1 MKKLIL
7 LAFVLIASVAGR
19 SLFAQTNFLS
29 AAAGPNNWS
38 VNTTWTQSGPVD
50 ADGVPDAGDFVTI
63 ATGHTVNITAASA
76 CSTLAINGSG
86 VLAYTANFTLAI
98 GTTLTMD
105 VTSQITGNNA
115 AQILTVGTT
124 FSVPGT
130 ATNARISGITFT
142 VTGASTI
149 SGTLTLNSD
158 TGVKTFIGTVTNS
171 GSWTS
176 TAIVT
181 TANLVFRNG
190 VSSSGASFAAGAAT
204 FNTTSGQSV
213 GGTAAMSF
221 AGAVAINVNTLLVSS
236 GAISFVGVVTVATGV
251 TLSNNNTNIVTMS
264 NAGVALASGG
274 AGSAFTQ
281 GATGNT
287 LSYAGSS
294 IGVATFNATGA
305 NNTVIYTAN
314 APTILAVNYYNLTH
328 SGTGTVTVGSIS
340 IAGNLT
346 ESSTGTFNLTG
357 TTTFTGSAT
366 QTISGTGTFTFAN
379 VTLNTTGSANVAV
392 NKSISI
398 SGTITWSA
406 NGLLVVNSS
415 SNITLGTAAAITAPN
430 TSRYIQLDGS
440 TGNNSNLIRTTTNAV
455 TQWQFTF
462 PIGTSTGGY
471 TPLVIPTVA
480 TAPAN
485 NSTLSVKAIYNGS
498 TIGQMRRTF
507 RLVVTGNGNATTFTN
522 AQFNYATSTD
532 ISSGD
537 VQANYNT
544 IWYLPLSTG
553 VWTTVTGTAPG
564 GTFFTAPTVGQSL
577 QTGTYYYTI
586 GNSNAYPTTW
596 YSYQSGVWSNPDVW
610 TQDPS
615 GTNLIN
621 PLTQIPSP
629 GDQVVIL
636 NGFTVTSDINT
647 ITTGTME
654 IQGGATLDLSTT
666 TGHNLGTVSGAGL
679 LRINGVAL
687 PSGTFT
693 SFVSASAGGTIEYY
707 NTGGTLPAGQLTYNK
722 LIFSNTT
729 GSAITYVTANDLT
742 INNTLNITQTSG
754 VGTVTWQINDASAV
768 QRTITITGDVTV
780 SANGL
785 IRVGTGNFGA
795 ATPHTVTLAG
805 NLTNNGSI
813 KFFDATDA
821 TYSDANYTSRAVFN
835 SALRGNTASVT
846 FSGLTNTTVTS
857 NNQTDFYRLILN
869 KGTGQQA
876 ILTINSSSTANFR
889 LFGPNNQA
897 RSGAA
902 PNTISNNGLSIQNGT
917 LQLTGFI
924 NIPSM
929 IEVDIGASNSWT
941 LPQNGA
947 LWLNSPN
954 VLVQVA
960 PTDAQDNRHFIL
972 YGLVKVTDGTLNL
985 GHSRGLLGGGSG
997 QFVIE
1002 GGTVNTWQLRSTNL
1016 GTNNNFAYRQTGGTV
1031 NVGTSG
1037 TGVNINDFPRFA
1049 LPYTTCT
1056 FSMSGGSLNVAEPI
1070 SVNNGS
1076 GAFLG
1081 GIMINSASSSTQVTG
1096 GTVRVS
1102 IPGSANNFTITSTA
1116 PFYNLTIDK
1125 IGAGAA
1131 TAILN
1136 GISAFDGVSTIT
1148 EAAQPL
1154 IVLNNLTLTTGNTP
1168 TLNCNSNNL
1177 TVGGNF
1183 DIQASTTFTP
1193 GANTV
1198 TFNGSGAQSWTHNG
1212 TITSLASVVLNKTT
1226 GTTLTLAGA
1235 NIFPGITAALT
1246 LTSGILAD
1254 GGKTITLSGAGILTN
1269 NATHTGAGVI
1279 DYTST
1284 AASIL
1289 GTGGT
1294 FSNLDITS
1302 NATIA
1307 MAGSQTITG
1316 TLRLINASSTL
1327 DIGINSLVVSGNIY
1341 SNASPGTAVAF
1352 TATKRIL
1359 TNGFHNAGGL
1369 SRQGI
1374 AGDLLFPVGS
1384 AAVGANPTIPYTPI
1398 TINVAAT
1405 TQGIMTVRPVNSEHP
1420 NVTTT
1425 TQGIRYYWR
1434 VTSSGYVGV
1443 TAVTHK
1449 SFDYSTAVEDNPT
1462 ANYRSARYDR
1472 TANTWATNNT
1482 VFNATTSPPIPN
1494 FNTGTGWT
1502 GVAGDQ
1508 LDGEYTCG
1516 NLAAFGTVTV
1526 FYSRTLVAAPG
1537 TWNVNTTWS
1546 TVALGGVAAPA
1557 GAVAG
1562 VNFPGPNNP
1571 VIVGDAVNNHGV
1583 VIDQNA
1589 RSCGSLS
1596 IGPLS
1601 VVDCSTFTSLNFGTN
1616 TSGAVTGTG
1625 TLRIA
1630 AVGAG
1635 VTNMFPAGDFNNFL
1649 GVNGGTVEWYGVT
1662 KTIPATGPAPQNL
1675 SLSSYYNLVVNS
1687 TGGNTMTLPATNLT
1701 IYNNMTQ
1708 GDKVGFG
1715 GAVVTNGSR
1724 AINILGN
1731 LAITRGVFRFSNANP
1746 SVTAMTLAGNIAIA
1760 NGASFSV
1767 AGGGTANVNTLS
1779 LQGGITNDGTINL
1792 NNTQQVNL
1800 TFTGSNNVNFGGTG
1814 SGGTTLNLL
1823 TVNKGSSQT
1832 PVVDFSVGGTVTTA
1846 TSGWLTLINGTF
1858 HWNNASTSTI
1868 STAGASYTIPSTTKL
1883 KVSLG
1888 TVNVLTANNAAAD
1901 LLLTGTMEV
1910 SGGSVNIGSAANT
1923 IDNDIEYATAG
1934 TPTITVS
1941 SGTLFVNGAI
1951 RRPTSTLAGA
1961 LVFNQTNG
1969 TVTIGGKNCNVAP
1982 NNTRG
1987 IFEIENNAGSS
1998 FTLSNASQLTVTR
2011 STGGASFTDFYL
2023 KPVTSSVASTSTV
2036 QIGDNALGAQTLSFN
2051 SIPTLGNVT
2060 VLGAVANAQTVNMVS
2075 SPLLAA
2081 ATLTITQ
2088 ASTLNTNA
2096 LDVSIGGD
2104 LAINATATYNGAA
2117 NTTTFNGSAA
2127 QAGSLSA
2134 TSSFFNMTVN
2144 KSAGTVSLSG
2154 TSPTINNLNILSG
2167 ILDVGSLALQVNANI
2182 VNNSSQIG
2190 SGSIVIFGAAATHS
2204 ITSSNGSFTNLTLAG
2219 AAASKNVTVTGNLT
2233 INGTLNFSTT
2243 SRFLTIGS
2251 SLLTFGTGGTITG
2264 FGNTAF
2270 VRTSG
2275 STGDMG
2281 VTKSWGAGISSFTY
2295 AIGTI
2300 NNYTPVFYN
2309 LNVSTPGTLN
2319 VTPIN
2324 SRHPTAVG
2332 TEQTLNYYWIVT
2344 RGALVAT
2351 MNASHT
2357 YAYPSALI
2365 GGSGG
2370 SIIAGYLDI
2379 SNPTGWVTSGHGG
2392 TATTTTMTYTTAP
2405 STNFP
2410 STGIVY
2416 HYSVGTTASLPNPIA
2431 PVYSRLADASVS
2443 NPGVGGNWTSVNSWT
2458 TASNGL
2464 GAPVGA
2470 APTGIPV
2477 TILPGAR
2484 INTNVNGRTA
2494 FTTTINGTVVLGTSF
2509 AHSFGTISGTGTLQ
2523 TSSNVLPSG
2532 NYTAFVSSAGGTI
2545 EYVGPLTMNNRSTY
2559 NNLTLSGAG
2568 VVTMTNTDL
2577 VLNGSMTIGSGVT
2590 LDNSVNNRNI
2600 SVSRNWTNNGAFT
2613 AGTGTV
2619 TLNGTAAQTI
2629 GGTASTT
2636 FYGLTLNNSFG
2647 TAPQITLARNTTSTN
2662 ALTMT
2667 SGIVNLAGF
2676 TYTLGASGAASTL
2689 SRTASTTTNWMY
2701 GGTVC
2706 RFWPASTAIS
2716 STTGNLYGLYP
2727 VGAATASS
2735 YRPVAINSTVSP
2747 TVTGSYCVTHTDAA
2761 TTTDLSPVY
2770 NDAGTNIVRKHNAQ
2784 FVTSSS
2790 GLTDGTYDIAA
2801 TMTGLVAGTL
2811 SDIRLAVNGPGTTVT
2826 NVGTHVPAT
2835 GTAPNPTAGRTGV
2848 ALAGLSGDFRITTTN
2863 LIATPLP
2870 IELISFDASLAGDIV
2885 NLSWVT
2891 ASELNNDFFTIERA
2905 SDIERFVE
2913 VAVVKGQGT
2922 INSKTNYSSVDENP
2936 LPGTSYYRLKQT
2948 DFDGGFGYSEVRKIE
2963 NSDFKNRF
2971 RIYPNP
2977 VVNYKFNFELIG
2989 IEPGIDVPLRI
3000 VNMQGGSVFDA
3011 RYTADKSGGIKN
3023 SIELSYVASGIYI
3036 VIVNT
3041 ASGLRKKIV
3050 IP

>member
-1 MKKLIL
+1 MKKRISCLISSSKVKFALCKTGVVAIL
-7 LAFVLIASVAGR
+7 LLMANLFFSAGAFGQSPYTSIATGPWNADATWSGTGFPVAGDVVTIANTHNV
-19 SLFAQTNFLS
+19 SVS
-29 AAAGPNNWS
+29 AAA
-38 VNTTWTQSGPVD
+38 
-50 ADGVPDAGDFVTI
+50 
-63 ATGHTVNITAASA
+63 AA
-76 CSTLAINGSG
+76 C
-86 VLAYTANFTLAI
+86 
-98 GTTLTMD
+98 TTLTIND
-105 VTSQITGNNA
+105 G
-115 AQILTVGTT
+115 
-124 FSVPGT
+124 
-130 ATNARISGITFT
+130 
-142 VTGASTI
+142 
-149 SGTLTLNSD
+149 GTLTLAGFAITVSG
-158 TGVKTFIGTVTNS
+158 TTTVGGGTSGTVTTLTS
-171 GSWTS
+171 GAGTKTFTGPVIINANATWNLSGQNPATGFGGGITMNGTTFNNGTGA
-176 TAIVT
+176 TAFSATQSLLGASPMTFGGIVT
-181 TANLVFRNG
+181 IGAGFILTNG
-190 VSSSGASFAAGAAT
+190 
-204 FNTTSGQSV
+204 NT
-213 GGTAAMSF
+213 
-221 AGAVAINVNTLLVSS
+221 NT
-236 GAISFVGVVTVATGV
+236 V
-251 TLSNNNTNIVTMS
+251 TLS
-264 NAGVALASGG
+264 NAGVALAVGG
-274 AGSAFTQ
+274 AGSTFTQ
-281 GATGNT
+281 GSTGNT

-294 IGVATFNATGA
+294 IGVTNFNATGT
-305 NNTVIYTAN
+305 NNTVNYTAT
-314 APTILAVNYYNLTH
+314 APTIRAVNYHNLTH
-328 SGTGTVTVGSIS
+328 SGTGTVTVAGIS

-346 ESSTGTFNLTG
+346 ENSTGTFNLTG
-357 TTTFTGSAT
+357 TTAFNGTAT

-379 VTLNTTGSANVAV
+379 ITLNTTGAVNVAV
-392 NKSISI
+392 NQSISV
-398 SGTITWSA
+398 SGTIAWSA

-415 SNITLGTAAAITAPN
+415 SNITLGTAAVITAP
-430 TSRYIQLDGS
+430 TSTRYIQLDGS
-440 TGNNSNLIRTTTNAV
+440 TGNNSNLIRTTGNNT
-455 TQWQFTF
+455 TDWQFTF
-462 PIGTSTGGY
+462 PIGTGSGGY

-498 TIGQMRRTF
+498 TIGQLRRTF
-507 RLVVTGNGNATTFTN
+507 RLVVSGNGNATTFTN
-522 AQFNYATSTD
+522 AQFNYSTGTD

-553 VWTTVTGTAPG
+553 VWTTLTGTAPG
-564 GTFFTAPTVGQSL
+564 VTFFTAPTVGQSL

-586 GNSNAYPTTW
+586 GNGTAYPTTW

-621 PLTQIPSP
+621 PLTQVPSP

-654 IQGGATLDLSTT
+654 IQGGATLDLSVT

-679 LRINGVAL
+679 LRINGVNL

-707 NTGGTLPAGQLTYNK
+707 NTGGTLPVGQITYNK

-729 GSAITYVTANDLT
+729 GAAITYVTANSLT
-742 INNTLNITQTSG
+742 INSTLNITQTSG
-754 VGTVTWQINDASAV
+754 GGTVTWQINDASAV
-768 QRTITITGDVTV
+768 QRTIAITGDVTV

-785 IRVGTGNFGA
+785 IRVGTGNSIA
-795 ATPHTVTLAG
+795 TTPHIVALSG
-805 NLTNNGSI
+805 NLTNSGSI

-835 SALRGNTASVT
+835 SALRGNTAAVT
-846 FSGLTNTTVTS
+846 FSGLTNTTVTG

-897 RSGAA
+897 RSVAA

-947 LWLNSPN
+947 LWLNSSN
-954 VLVQVA
+954 VVVQVA

-997 QFVIE
+997 QFVME

-1037 TGVNINDFPRFA
+1037 TGVTINDFPRFA

-1102 IPGSANNFTITSTA
+1102 IPASANNFTITSTA

-1168 TLNCNSNNL
+1168 TLDCNSNNL

-1183 DIQASTTFTP
+1183 DVQASTTFTP

-1198 TFNGSGAQSWTHNG
+1198 TFNGSAAQSWTHNG
-1212 TITSLASVVLNKTT
+1212 TITSLASVVVNKTV

-1235 NIFPGITAALT
+1235 NVFPGITTALT
-1246 LTSGILAD
+1246 LTSGTLAD
-1254 GGKTITLSGAGILTN
+1254 GGKTVTVTGAGILTN

-1279 DYTST
+1279 DYTGT

-1294 FSNLDITS
+1294 FGNLNITS

-1307 MAGSQTITG
+1307 TAGSQTIAG

-1327 DIGINSLVVSGNIY
+1327 DIGINALTVSGNIY

-1369 SRQGI
+1369 TRQGA

-1384 AAVGANPTIPYTPI
+1384 SAVGVNPTIPYTPI

-1405 TQGIMTVRPVNSEHP
+1405 TQGTITVRPVNSEHP

-1425 TQGIRYYWR
+1425 AQGIRYYWR
-1434 VTSSGYVGV
+1434 VTGLGYAGV

-1449 SFDYSTAVEDNPT
+1449 SYDYSTAVEDNPT

-1482 VFNATTSPPIPN
+1482 VFNATASPPIPN

-1502 GVAGDQ
+1502 GVVGDQ

-1516 NLAAFGTVTV
+1516 NIAAFGVVTV
-1526 FYSRTLVAAPG
+1526 FYSRTPVAAPG

-1546 TVALGGVAAPA
+1546 TVSLGGVAAPA

-1635 VTNMFPAGDFNNFL
+1635 VTNMFPSGDFNNFL
-1649 GVNGGTVEWYGVT
+1649 GVNGGTVEWYGAT

-1687 TGGNTMTLPATNLT
+1687 TGGNTMTLPATNLR

-1715 GAVVTNGSR
+1715 GAVVTNGTST
-1724 AINILGN
+1724 IDITGN

-1746 SVTAMTLAGNIAIA
+1746 SVTTMTLAGSLTVA

-1800 TFTGSNNVNFGGTG
+1800 TFTGSNNVTFGGTG

-1823 TVNKGSSQT
+1823 TVNKGTSQT

-1858 HWNNASTSTI
+1858 QWNNTSTSTI
-1868 STAGASYTIPSTTKL
+1868 STASASYTIPSTTKL

-1888 TVNVLTANNAAAD
+1888 TVNILTANNDAAD
-1901 LLLTGTMEV
+1901 LLLNGALEV
-1910 SGGSVNIGSAANT
+1910 SGGTVNIGSAINNT
-1923 IDNDIEYATAG
+1923 NNDIEYAAAG

-1941 SGTLFVNGAI
+1941 SGTLFVNGAV

-1961 LVFNQTNG
+1961 LVYNQTNG
-1969 TVTIGGKNCNVAP
+1969 TVTIAGRNCNIAP

-1987 IFEIENNAGSS
+1987 IFEIENNTGSS
-1998 FTLSNASQLTVTR
+1998 FTLSNASQLTITR

-2051 SIPTLGNVT
+2051 SIPTLGNAT
-2060 VLGAVANAQTVNMVS
+2060 ILGATGNAQTVNMVS

-2081 ATLTITQ
+2081 ATLTINQ

-2104 LAINATATYNGAA
+2104 LATNATATYNGAA

-2190 SGSIVIFGAAATHS
+2190 AGSIVMFGASATHS
-2204 ITSSNGSFTNLTLAG
+2204 ITSTNGSFTNLTLGG

-2233 INGTLNFSTT
+2233 INGTLNFSA

-2264 FGNTAF
+2264 FGSTAF

-2275 STGDMG
+2275 STGDAG
-2281 VTKSWGAGISSFTY
+2281 VTKSWGPGISNFTY

-2410 STGIVY
+2410 STGITY

-2464 GAPVGA
+2464 GAAVGA

-2484 INTNVNGRTA
+2484 INTNVNGRSA

-2590 LDNSVNNRNI
+2590 LNNSVNNRNI
-2600 SVSRNWTNNGAFT
+2600 SLAGNWTNNGGTFT

-2619 TLNGTAAQTI
+2619 TFNGTAAQTI

-2716 STTGNLYGLYP
+2716 STAGNLYGLYP

-2747 TVTGSYCVTHTDAA
+2747 TVTGSYCVTHTDAT
-2761 TTTDLSPVY
+2761 TTTDLSPVF

-2784 FVTSSS
+2784 FVASSS
-2790 GLTDGTYDIAA
+2790 GLTDGTYDIAV
-2801 TMTGLVAGTL
+2801 TMTGLPAGTL
-2811 SDIRLAVNGPGTTVT
+2811 SDIRLAVNGAGTTVT
-2826 NVGTHVPAT
+2826 NVGTHVAAI

-2863 LIATPLP
+2863 LVATPLP
-2870 IELISFDASLAGDIV
+2870 IELLSFEVVLVGDQV
-2885 NLSWVT
+2885 QLKWST

-2905 SDIERFVE
+2905 SDIEKFEKVSI
-2913 VAVVKGQGT
+2913 VKGQGT
-2922 INSKTNYSSVDENP
+2922 AKSKTNYSFEDESP
-2936 LPGTSYYRLKQT
+2936 LPGISYYRLKQT
-2948 DFDGGFGYSEVRKIE
+2948 DFDG
-2963 NSDFKNRF
+2963 
-2971 RIYPNP
+2971 
-2977 VVNYKFNFELIG
+2977 KFT
-2989 IEPGIDVPLRI
+2989 
-3000 VNMQGGSVFDA
+3000 
-3011 RYTADKSGGIKN
+3011 Y
-3023 SIELSYVASGIYI
+3023 
-3036 VIVNT
+3036 
-3041 ASGLRKKIV
+3041 SGLRKIEYSISGIRLNVYPNPIV
-3050 IP
+3050 DNKFSLELIGAQPGEEAPVRVVNLQGVSVYNAGFMADGSGKLLTTIELDRAPSGVYMVIVNASTGLRKKVIIP